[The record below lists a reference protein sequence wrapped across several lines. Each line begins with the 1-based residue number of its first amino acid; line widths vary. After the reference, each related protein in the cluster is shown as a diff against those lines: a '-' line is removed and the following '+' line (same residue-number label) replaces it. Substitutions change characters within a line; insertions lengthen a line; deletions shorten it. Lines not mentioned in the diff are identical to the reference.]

1 MNQIM
6 PFAFGD
12 NLVRTIL
19 DENHEPWF
27 VGKDV
32 ALALGYASTNMTQ
45 IFQAVPSEWK
55 GSKRIAT
62 PGGEQQMLILSEHG
76 LYFFVARS
84 DKPAALPFQ
93 KWLAGEVLPALRR
106 TGSYAIHQDIT
117 PEAML
122 DELMPSLTNK
132 ERLLCLRMA
141 TQLLLAGKSVAELR
155 SVFLQLCCL
164 LRPAPQQMDLSETN
178 DLGDLLRTFIDQCL
192 EEERGR
198 RLKGREFYEA
208 FCHWCANNGHTET
221 YSIRAVSG
229 AIQRMGLLRLQQVR
243 PCIVY
248 ADVRLRP
255 GI

>member
-1 MNQIM
+1 MDKIM

-19 DENHEPWF
+19 DEKHEPWF
-27 VGKDV
+27 VAKDV

-93 KWLAGEVLPALRR
+93 KWLAGEVLPQLRR
-106 TGSYAIHQDIT
+106 TGSYAINQDLS
-117 PEAML
+117 PDAML
-122 DELMPSLTNK
+122 DDLMPNLTNK

-141 TQLLLAGKSVAELR
+141 TQLLLAGKSVDELR
-155 SVFLQLCCL
+155 TSFLQLCCL
-164 LRPAPQQMDLSETN
+164 LHPASQQVDLSDMN
-178 DLGDLLRTFIDQCL
+178 DLDYLLDNFIYQCVV
-192 EEERGR
+192 EERGR
-198 RLKGREFYEA
+198 RLKGREFYKA
-208 FCHWCANNGHTET
+208 FCHWCANNNYTGT

-229 AIQRMGLLRLQQVR
+229 AIQRRGLLRLQQVR
-243 PCIVY
+243 PYIVY

>member
-19 DENHEPWF
+19 DENNEPWF
-27 VGKDV
+27 VAKDV
-32 ALALGYASTNMTQ
+32 ALALGYQWNGSACIAHIPEEWRGVRTVLT
-45 IFQAVPSEWK
+45 PS
-55 GSKRIAT
+55 A
-62 PGGEQQMLILSEHG
+62 EQEMLVLSEQG
-76 LYFFVARS
+76 LYFFVVRS
-84 DKPAALPFQ
+84 DKPAAMPFQ
-93 KWLAGEVLPALRR
+93 KWLAGEVLPQLRR
-106 TGSYAIHQDIT
+106 TGSYAINQDLS
-117 PEAML
+117 PDAML

-141 TQLLLAGKSVAELR
+141 TQLLLAGKSVDELR
-155 SVFLQLCCL
+155 TAFLQLCCL
-164 LRPAPQQMDLSETN
+164 LHPAPQQVDLSDMDN
-178 DLGDLLRTFIDQCL
+178 LDDLLNNFIYQCVV
-192 EEERGR
+192 EERGR

-208 FCHWCANNGHTET
+208 FCHWCANNGHTGT
-221 YSIRAVSG
+221 YRIRAVSG

>member
-1 MNQIM
+1 MNKIM
-6 PFAFGD
+6 PFAFED

-19 DENHEPWF
+19 DENNEPWF
-27 VGKDV
+27 VAKDV
-32 ALALGYASTNMTQ
+32 ALALGYQ
-45 IFQAVPSEWK
+45 WK
-55 GSKRIAT
+55 GIGTIGHVPEEWRRVYSVQTLRR
-62 PGGEQQMLILSEHG
+62 GEQEMLILSEQG
-76 LYFFVARS
+76 LYFFVVRS
-84 DKPAALPFQ
+84 DKPAAMPFQ
-93 KWLAGEVLPALRR
+93 KWLAGEVLPQLRR
-106 TGSYAIHQDIT
+106 TGSYAINQDLS

-208 FCHWCANNGHTET
+208 FCHWCANNGHTGT